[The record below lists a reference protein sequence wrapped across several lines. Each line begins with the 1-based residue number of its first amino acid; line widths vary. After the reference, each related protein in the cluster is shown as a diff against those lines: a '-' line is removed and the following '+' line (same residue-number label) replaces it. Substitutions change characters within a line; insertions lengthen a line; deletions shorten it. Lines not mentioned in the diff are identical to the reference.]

1 MSAVVAST
9 LTIIVVFLPL
19 LLIKGQAGQMF
30 TQFALV
36 VIFSIAI
43 SLLDATTVVP
53 MLSSRLIQGEAHH
66 ENVEDGHRRNL
77 IERLFHRFGIWLNA
91 LDASYRSGLR
101 WTLRHRF
108 WVLGGAAAVSA
119 ASFLLVPQI

>member
-36 VIFSIAI
+36 VIFSIAV
-43 SLLDATTVVP
+43 SLLDALTVVP
-53 MLSSRLIQGEAHH
+53 MLASRLIQGEAHH
-66 ENVEDGHRRNL
+66 EDVEDGHQRNW
-77 IERLFHRFGIWLNA
+77 IERRFHRFGQL
-91 LDASYRSGLR
+91 LDDLDHAYRRSLQ

-108 WVLGGAAAVSA
+108 VLLSLAVSI
-119 ASFLLVPQI
+119 S